1 METELGNQ
9 DALMSQ
15 NQDASPEPEIAED
28 ILEEYPSLKSVAPFL
43 ALANDIRWFSTLG
56 EDPLGPIVS
65 IARDYVEMLGFPEA
79 EPGFLGDWEE
89 AAEAAESL
97 DFNSPAWEAEEQLRA
112 ALTND
117 VLSII
122 DENTLEMV
130 MAHVSGT
137 VGEAIGEAALEAST
151 HLGIQDEG
159 FVNAVTG
166 AAIQACYHA
175 ALVGMAAEEDTHPF
189 AIRFQLFEQG
199 RLPIGVL
206 GNSFLIY

>member
-1 METELGNQ
+1 MEIENNHNDQ
-9 DALMSQ
+9 AADVQ
-15 NQDASPEPEIAED
+15 PEIDDIIAED
-28 ILEEYPSLKSVAPFL
+28 ILDEYPSLKSVAPFL
-43 ALANDIRWFSTLG
+43 SLASEIQWFSTLG
-56 EDPLGPIVS
+56 EDPHRSLVQ
-65 IARDYVEMLGFPEA
+65 IARDYGEMLGFPEA
-79 EPGFLGDWEE
+79 EPGFLADWEE
-89 AAEAAESL
+89 AAEAAQSL
-97 DFNSPAWEAEEQLRA
+97 DINSPAWEAEEQLRA

-130 MAHVSGT
+130 MAHVSGV
-137 VGEAIGEAALEAST
+137 VGTAIGEAAVEAST
-151 HLGIQDEG
+151 HLGIHDEG

-175 ALVGMAAEEDTHPF
+175 VLVGMAAEEDNHPF

-199 RLPIGVL
+199 RLPIGVI

>member
-1 METELGNQ
+1 MELDNDENNQ
-9 DALMSQ
+9 SPSQ
-15 NQDASPEPEIAED
+15 DVDIDEILADD
-28 ILEEYPSLKSVAPFL
+28 ILDEYPSLKSVAPFL
-43 ALANDIRWFSTLG
+43 ALASDVPWFSTLG
-56 EDPLGPIVS
+56 EDPHRSLVVT
-65 IARDYVEMLGFPEA
+65 ARDYVETLGFPEA

-97 DFNSPAWEAEEQLRA
+97 DINSPAWEAEEQLRA
-112 ALTND
+112 ALTSD

-137 VGEAIGEAALEAST
+137 VGTAIGEAAVEAST
-151 HLGIQDEG
+151 HFGIHDEG

-175 ALVGMAAEEDTHPF
+175 VLVGMAAEENSHPF

-199 RLPIGVL
+199 RLPIGVI

>member
-1 METELGNQ
+1 MEIENN
-9 DALMSQ
+9 DNSQ
-15 NQDASPEPEIAED
+15 TSIVDEEVSEIIAED

-43 ALANDIRWFSTLG
+43 ALASGVQWFSTLG
-56 EDPLGPIVS
+56 EDPSRSFVKT
-65 IARDYVEMLGFPEA
+65 ARDYVDMLGFPEA
-79 EPGFLGDWEE
+79 EPGFLADWEE
-89 AAEAAESL
+89 AAEAAQSL
-97 DFNSPAWEAEEQLRA
+97 DINSPAWEAEEQLRA

-130 MAHVSGT
+130 MAHVSGV
-137 VGEAIGEAALEAST
+137 VGSAIGEAALEAST

-175 ALVGMAAEEDTHPF
+175 ALVGMAAEEDNHPF

-199 RLPIGVL
+199 RLPIGVI